1 MNRRDGPRTAKGVIL
16 RNPRY
21 GAAGLLLFSVA
32 ILLAAFSG
40 SGRGENVDPPS
51 LASAI
56 GTLSASAPVGY
67 AGSQA
72 CATCHSAEYKAWATS
87 HHAQAMSVATPETV
101 RGDFSGQKVESGGA
115 SGRFFKQDGQFLV
128 ETEGRDGKREIFKV
142 SHTFGL
148 EPLQQYLVS
157 FPDGRL
163 QALPWAWDTR
173 SKAEGGQKWFHVYG
187 DQPILPGDPLHW
199 TGRQQTWNFMCAEC
213 HSTALNKHY
222 DAATNTYHT
231 TFSEIS
237 IGCESCH
244 GPGAGHLTWA
254 AQFSRAHDDP
264 NQGFASAIPKRP
276 PADWKPDPATGSPA
290 SGVARPSGD
299 VVELCARCHARRA
312 TLSENWKPGQNL
324 AQTHASAYLT
334 AGLFEADGQMRDE
347 VFNDQAFKQSRMY
360 AKGVTCVDC
369 HDPHSGKL
377 KAQGGEICSQC
388 HDKAKFADA
397 KHTGHAAS
405 PNSPDCIACHMPA
418 RTYMVVDR
426 RHDHS
431 FRIPRPD
438 LTLKAG
444 TPNAC
449 NDCHKDKSAQ
459 WAEDAVTKWHGPQ
472 HQGFQ
477 TYAEAFQ
484 LARNGDPQARDLL
497 IALAQNPSAPA
508 IARGTALI
516 ELSAFPTAA
525 TAAATRDRLNDPDPV
540 VRIAAVRN
548 FTQQSP
554 ATRLQDLTPLLED
567 PVLGVRLEVGRALAG
582 VALDQVAPEQ
592 RARLEHLFAE
602 CESVLRLEQDRP
614 EGRANLAIFLMGR
627 NRLAGAEAELRA
639 GLKLDPTESA
649 LSVNLADLFR
659 ATNRDDLAV
668 KTLTDSLALAPDNAA
683 AHHALGLA
691 LVRGKNYPEA
701 LDHLAKANKL
711 APDDARFAYVYAV
724 ALKSLGNPEQSRAVL
739 QGALQRHPW
748 DAALL
753 NAALSDALQSGDAGA
768 AAPLAKRL
776 SSLRPDDQN
785 LARLAAKLAGQ

>member
-1 MNRRDGPRTAKGVIL
+1 
-16 RNPRY
+16 
-21 GAAGLLLFSVA
+21 
-32 ILLAAFSG
+32 
-40 SGRGENVDPPS
+40 
-51 LASAI
+51 
-56 GTLSASAPVGY
+56 
-67 AGSQA
+67 
-72 CATCHSAEYKAWATS
+72 
-87 HHAQAMSVATPETV
+87 MSVATPETV
-101 RGDFSGQKVESGGA
+101 RGDFSGQKVESAGS

-128 ETEGRDGKREIFKV
+128 ETEGRDGKLETFKV

-173 SKAEGGQKWFHVYG
+173 PKAEGGQKWFHVYG
-187 DQPILPGDPLHW
+187 DQPIPPGDPLHW

-213 HSTALNKHY
+213 HSTALNKNY
-222 DAATNTYHT
+222 DAASNSYRT

-244 GPGAGHLTWA
+244 GPGAGHLAWA
-254 AQFSRAHDDP
+254 AHFSRAYDDP
-264 NQGFASAIPKRP
+264 NKGFADPIPKRP
-276 PADWKPDPATGSPA
+276 PVDWKPNPATGSPA
-290 SGVARPSGD
+290 NGVARPSGD
-299 VVELCARCHARRA
+299 VVELCARCHARRG

-324 AQTHASAYLT
+324 AQTHAFAYLT
-334 AGLFEADGQMRDE
+334 AGLFDADGQMRDE

-360 AKGVTCVDC
+360 ARGVTCAIATI
-369 HDPHSGKL
+369 PIPASSRP
-377 KAQGGEICSQC
+377 QGAEICAQC

-397 KHTGHAAS
+397 RHTGHAAS
-405 PNSPDCIACHMPA
+405 PGAPDCIACHMPA

-449 NDCHKDKSAQ
+449 NDCHKDKTAQ
-459 WAEDAVTKWHGPQ
+459 WAEDAVTAWHGPQ
-472 HQGFQ
+472 HKGFQ

-484 LARNGDPQARDLL
+484 LARAGDPQARDKL
-497 IALAQNPSAPA
+497 IALAQNPSVPA
-508 IARGTALI
+508 IARGTAVI
-516 ELSAFPTAA
+516 ELSAFPSAA

-548 FTQQSP
+548 LAQQMP
-554 ATRLQDLTPLLED
+554 ATRLQELAPLLED
-567 PVLGVRLEVGRALAG
+567 PVLGVRLEVGRALSG
-582 VALDQVAPEQ
+582 LPLDQVAPEQ
-592 RARLEHLFAE
+592 RARLESLFAE

-614 EGRANLAIFLMGR
+614 EGRANLATFLMGR
-627 NRLAGAEAELRA
+627 NRLSEAEAELRA
-639 GLKLDPTESA
+639 GLKLDPTASA

-659 ATNRDDLAV
+659 ATGHDESGVQIL
-668 KTLTDSLALAPDNAA
+668 KDSLAVAPDNAA

-691 LVRGKNYPEA
+691 LVREKNYPEA
-701 LDHLAKANKL
+701 LEHLAKASTL
-711 APDDARFAYVYAV
+711 APDDPRFAYVWGV

-739 QGALQRHPW
+739 QGALQRHPF

-753 NAALSDALQSGDAGA
+753 NAALSDALASGDAGA

-776 SSLRPDDQN
+776 ASLRPDDQK